1 MFNLLRFSLNKNEF
15 LQLDACKNN
24 EIVEKEK
31 YIELKNIT
39 KRYKDITAVD
49 DLSMTV
55 YEGDIFGFLGPN
67 GAGKSTSIRMM
78 LSLVNPTSGYINMF
92 GYDIRTQRHEVL
104 RNIGALIERPDFYD
118 YLPARKNLQIL
129 GKLSDIK
136 NLDDR
141 IEEVLDLTGLSD
153 RAESKVKTYSQGMKQ
168 RLGIAQSLLH
178 NPKMIILDEP
188 ANGLDPQGQK
198 EMRELIRTI
207 NRDKGITILLSSH
220 ILSEIE
226 EVANRMVIINNGKSV
241 VEGDVAQLLNESE
254 LRVTM
259 EVNNP
264 QSAYDLL
271 ENSLW
276 KDKLHQMNESSI
288 TLELEKAEIPAVNRL
303 LSESG
308 IEVFAIKPIRSLENY
323 FLKITQNG

>member
-1 MFNLLRFSLNKNEF
+1 MK
-15 LQLDACKNN
+15 
-24 EIVEKEK
+24 KEK
-31 YIELKNIT
+31 YIELKHVT
-39 KRYKDITAVD
+39 KKYKDITAVD
-49 DLSMTV
+49 DLSLTV

-78 LSLVNPTSGYINMF
+78 LSLVNPTSGFINMF
-92 GYDIRTQRHEVL
+92 GYDIRTHRHEVL
-104 RNIGALIERPDFYD
+104 QNIGALIERPDFYD

-129 GKLSDIK
+129 GKLSDVK

-141 IEEVLDLTGLSD
+141 IEEVLELTGLSD

-178 NPKMIILDEP
+178 NPKMVILDEP

-226 EVANRMVIINNGKSV
+226 EVANRMVIISKGKSV
-241 VEGDVAQLLNESE
+241 VEGDVTQLLNESE

-259 EVNNP
+259 EVSNP

-271 ENSLW
+271 EESSW
-276 KDKLHQMNESSI
+276 KEKLYHLNENSI

-308 IEVFAIKPIRSLENY
+308 IEIFAVKPIRSLENY

>member
-1 MFNLLRFSLNKNEF
+1 M
-15 LQLDACKNN
+15 
-24 EIVEKEK
+24 EKEK
-31 YIELKNIT
+31 YIELKHVT
-39 KRYKDITAVD
+39 KTYKDITAVD
-49 DLSMTV
+49 DLSLTV

-92 GYDIRTQRHEVL
+92 GYDIRTHRYEVL
-104 RNIGALIERPDFYD
+104 QNIGALIERPDFYD

-141 IEEVLDLTGLSD
+141 IEEVLELTGLSD
-153 RAESKVKTYSQGMKQ
+153 RADSKVKTYSQGMKQ

-226 EVANRMVIINNGKSV
+226 EVANRMVIINKGKSV

-254 LRVTM
+254 LRVTI
-259 EVNNP
+259 EVNHP
-264 QSAYDLL
+264 QAAYDLF
-271 ENSLW
+271 EQSSW
-276 KDKLHQMNESSI
+276 KDKLHHMNESSI
-288 TLELEKAEIPAVNRL
+288 TLELEKAEIPAINHL

-308 IEVFAIKPIRSLENY
+308 IEVFAIKPVRSLENY